1 MDPSAEALT
10 FPPSYAIQ
18 LEPHLPPLQPT
29 SSSGSSGGSPLP
41 TRPFV
46 TLTFATSLDSSLAL
60 APGVRTVLS
69 GAESKAMTH
78 YLRSRHAAI
87 CVGVGTA
94 VADDP
99 GLNCRLSSPPGQPAH
114 HPRPVV
120 IDPHCRWDF
129 TAEAKVLQ
137 LARAGRGLAPFVVT
151 AVREPPE
158 EKLQLLEG
166 CGGRFIYVAAEPGAP
181 EPASGDGAGST
192 RLRWADVLAAV
203 KREGLDSIM
212 IEGGGYVI
220 NSLLVAPDSELI
232 DSVIITIAPTWL
244 GQGGVVV
251 SPPRTIDADG
261 KPTAPLRLTNVSWHP
276 LGEDVVMC
284 GKILR

>member
-1 MDPSAEALT
+1 MDPSAETLT
-10 FPPSYAIQ
+10 FPPEHALQ
-18 LEPHLPPLQPT
+18 LEPHLPPIQPT
-29 SSSGSSGGSPLP
+29 TTASHGSPP
-41 TRPFV
+41 ATHRPFV
-46 TLTFATSLDSSLAL
+46 TLTFAISLDSSLAL

-99 GLNCRLSSPPGQPAH
+99 GLNCRLSSPPSQPAH
-114 HPRPVV
+114 HPRPIV
-120 IDPHCRWDF
+120 IDPRCRWDF

-151 AVREPPE
+151 AAREPPE
-158 EKLQLLEG
+158 ERVRLLEG
-166 CGGRFIYVAAEPGAP
+166 CGGKFIYVAAEPDA
-181 EPASGDGAGST
+181 ADGAGGA

-203 KREGLDSIM
+203 KCEGLDSIM
-212 IEGGGYVI
+212 IEGGGHVI
-220 NSLLVAPDSELI
+220 NSLLAAPDNELV
-232 DSVIITIAPTWL
+232 DSVIVTIAPTWL

-251 SPPRTIDADG
+251 SPPRTTAADG

-284 GKILR
+284 GKISR